1 MKLNSSITSNSVK
14 LIDLYNKMNS
24 GALVTRPDFQRNLV
38 WKKQHKYAFIKT
50 ILLNFPFPEV
60 YIASIEVDVDNLQA
74 REIVVDGQQRLTT
87 IVDYI
92 KEQGD
97 FKNQKHV
104 TPFDNLTIDEKREFL
119 NYSITVKDLKDIGIP
134 NIKEIFKRINST
146 NYSLNS
152 NEIINAEYGD
162 GEFSMFCKQLVDEEF
177 QPSIEITDII
187 IDEDIRKSM
196 LLFFTNRNVFT
207 NNDIKR
213 MYDIN
218 FLMLISS
225 TFLEGNYF
233 GRNTKIDHYL
243 KKYNTSF
250 DVHTDVLSFLLNS
263 IEIIKRLQLPID
275 GYWYNKANLFTLII
289 EFHKLNIDNIDID
302 KLESKL
308 LELAKKVDVYF
319 TDEDLSLISPDE
331 GKYFEYARQGS
342 HELAARE
349 HRGKVIS
356 SLIEESTIQ
365 VEVEVVEA
373 NILNTNL
380 ELLAEKQ
387 IRFSTLIPT
396 ATGLRKS
403 IMDAVSGV
411 REFLKVTEIHN
422 YETQELGQDHK
433 EKIQCQFLIDSDG
446 NTSESEVSLY
456 RSNGRG
462 DYRIWFSQLNEFAEP
477 MDQLALLNNNGV
489 INVYNL
495 TKVDYTAVFNIM

>member
-1 MKLNSSITSNSVK
+1 MKLKSSITSNSVK
-14 LIDLYNKMNS
+14 LIDIYNKINS
-24 GALVTRPDFQRNLV
+24 GSLVTSPDFQRNLV
-38 WKKQHKYAFIKT
+38 WKRQHKYAFIKT

-60 YIASIEVDVDNLQA
+60 YLASTEIDVDNFQA

-97 FKNQKHV
+97 FKGQKHV
-104 TPFDNLTIDEKREFL
+104 IAFDELTIDEKREFL
-119 NYSITVKDLKDIGIP
+119 NYSITVKDLKDIGLE

-146 NYSLNS
+146 NYSLNT

-162 GEFSMFCKQLVDEEF
+162 GEFSMFCKQLVDKNF
-177 QPSIEITDII
+177 TPSLEITDIL
-187 IDEDIRKSM
+187 IDSEIRESM
-196 LLFFTNRNVFT
+196 LDFFKNRNVFT

-213 MYDIN
+213 MYDIQ

-225 TFLEGNYF
+225 TILEGDYF

-243 KKYNTSF
+243 KKYNTNF
-250 DVHTDVLSFLLNS
+250 DAHKEVLAFLQNS
-263 IEIIKRLQLPID
+263 INIIKKLKLPTD

-289 EFHKLNIDNIDID
+289 EFHKLDLKNIALD

-319 TDEDLSLISPDE
+319 TDEDLSLISNDE
-331 GKYFEYARQGS
+331 GKYFEFARQGS

-349 HRGKVIS
+349 LRGKVIR
-356 SLIEESTIQ
+356 SLIDQSTIKKEL
-365 VEVEVVEA
+365 VEEDQLS
-373 NILNTNL
+373 LNLGLL
-380 ELLAEKQ
+380 EENN

-396 ATGLRKS
+396 ETGLSKG
-403 IMDAVSGV
+403 IIDAVSGV
-411 REFLKVTEIHN
+411 REYLKENEIHD

-433 EKIQCQFLIDSDG
+433 VILPCHFIQNNDG
-446 NTSESEVSLY
+446 SNVLESEISLY

-462 DYRIWFSQLNEFAEP
+462 DYRIWISKLNDFVEAKDE
-477 MDQLALLNNNGV
+477 LALIIKDGV
-489 INVYNL
+489 INVLNL
-495 TKVDYTAVFNIM
+495 NKIEYTNSIFN